1 MLLLEKNRL
10 FILRDWKEL
19 TAEDREKMTNRSIQG
34 DFSIPIPLAN
44 LLDESSN
51 TKVKIFKIK
60 KKNRNKKKRE
70 KEKKKQ
76 KLKKKSLK
84 VIVLKKNM
92 KY

>member
-1 MLLLEKNRL
+1 MQK
-10 FILRDWKEL
+10 D
-19 TAEDREKMTNRSIQG
+19 DGEKMTNRSIQG

-44 LLDESSN
+44 LLDESSK

-60 KKNRNKKKRE
+60 KNRNQKKRE